1 MSLFNSVS
9 SNNTNNT
16 TVTDAEYS
24 ASVRS
29 SKISNSWIPTES
41 KLSRGKKGQ
50 IQRIFTGEPLNNLC
64 NVYTYNETTKLWY
77 HENTIQGDPNRNG
90 PVLYPPTS
98 LSSNTS
104 TIGGIT
110 YTTTNSVS
118 TPQTGSNGYFTDS
131 TNIDSYKAF
140 GPVNTE
146 SWKSQTGNPIQS
158 YPQYNNGNFG
168 LPPGWVD
175 GSFNGYQGIGGVSG
189 EWIKIQLSTAIQPS
203 NFRLQKNGI
212 YNNEPATMTILG
224 SNDDTNWTNLGNFT
238 NSTAP
243 LPALEDWID
252 TLTISNTYTY
262 FAFVF
267 TSRRTTN
274 WTSGGVYPNY
284 FRDPEYIEIYSLCLF
299 TSYPSED
306 FGRSLDGTD
315 NADMVAIG
323 APGTWFGSV
332 SNITGY
338 ARVFTKDSSGNGWTQ
353 RGSQVSQT
361 GGFGHSVA
369 LSQYDGN
376 ILVVGAPFY
385 NTLTLQNGTA
395 PAFDTGS
402 GNYPTVDINY
412 YNTPV
417 SEGKVYIYKW
427 NGSNYTLQ
435 QTLNSPSSPL
445 SSSVIQPSWKG
456 FYFGFSLGVTDI
468 GDKIIIGEPSFRNIW
483 SVIDQETTSAF
494 HTGNAHVYDNVSV
507 LSGGTTWTSNVSI
520 TSIIGIT
527 GINGGSRNHDFYPTK
542 IRWGDAVGTSVDIN
556 RAGTR
561 ILAGAPANYGSLP
574 ESDDRI
580 ELAGR
585 ILTFD
590 WDPINGVWKG
600 MGLDDYSQHING
612 FKKYILQGW
621 STRFDGSGRRI
632 ISGCKAGVVW
642 ISVIEPSN
650 NSGIVNVFDWN
661 GDNWVIF
668 PNETIEV
675 LNYNVNSNL
684 YVMTLHLF
692 GESIS
697 VDGEG
702 EMIAIGKS
710 EHHYSIITPPSGGL
724 RPNEFSVNNITYIGG
739 ATTTVAGSDSQVDT
753 GGSNVWVYNI
763 AQSMVVKGNVT
774 VGGYIQ
780 GTGISIGANDNSDT
794 SRKSIYFGGTKGDNK
809 YEFSVIEN
817 RVYENLEKSEL
828 LLYKGGDG
836 FDHDNIYNETAGE
849 IEPGPDRIRL
859 KSSQICFDLKP
870 EDDRTLDNTTIKMQE
885 NSDGTATLG
894 INLSASVL
902 PSEALD
908 VVGKIKS
915 RYGFI
920 GPGTLLTGISLDH
933 VNLAY
938 SPKLNNYGSAS
949 SSSYWGEA
957 VVGPS
962 LSYPQVSLTNSDI
975 SESEPRLVTSTY
987 TRFALRASYNA
998 NYPVYYHYGWIYG
1011 SYRSYK
1017 VWDGV
1022 DLGDYTFFDI
1032 GHYLPNTTYY
1042 LDVAEKVPGFK
1053 GEWLEFTIPERV
1065 IVEELDFY
1073 VVDRFHL
1080 PRAFTFFG
1088 TNDGG
1093 ATYNVIKET
1102 RFKQYNWG
1110 SDNSWNNMF
1119 TRTID
1124 VNVDDPYNTFLIVIH
1139 SNSGSQD
1146 LTDASGPPLD
1156 SRMTINAIRIKAR
1169 EVTYTSKLK
1178 IDNTGKI
1185 GILNTNPS
1193 HSLDVTGDINV
1204 TGGLRANGSSG
1215 TSGHVLTSSGG
1226 GAMSWTNKFWSLGTV
1241 SHPTVTM
1248 TSASSGGYVASANS
1262 NSSGSDAYYAF
1273 NNVIGA
1279 ESWMDSE
1286 WSYTGSPTG
1295 TYDGNSYTTYDG
1307 SSQSWGQ
1314 WIQLQ
1319 VPTSITIDS
1328 IKIAPQNFRSA
1339 NAPTEGKILGST
1351 NGSTWI
1357 LIHSFT
1363 GQTYTDGQYTT
1374 ISFSNS
1380 VAYSYFRLSVER
1392 TGGGSGPGPGSLR
1405 IGELKF
1411 NTASTTDIY
1420 YNTGNIGIGTI
1431 SPAHPLDVVGNIN
1444 CTGTLSK
1451 GSGSFK
1457 IDHPLAIMSN
1467 THNLYHSF
1475 IEGPQADLI
1484 YRGKVDL
1491 VNGGASI
1498 NLDTVSKMT
1507 SGTFEALNRNVQCF
1521 TSNESDWDA
1530 VKGSVSGNILTIS
1543 CQNASSTANVNW
1555 LVIGERKDKHMYDT
1569 SWTDD
1574 DGFVIPEQL
1583 K

>member
-16 TVTDAEYS
+16 TVTDAGYS
-24 ASVRS
+24 ASLRS
-29 SKISNSWIPTES
+29 STISNSWIPTES

-50 IQRIFTGEPLNNLC
+50 IQRIFAGEPLNNLC
-64 NVYTYNETTKLWY
+64 NVYTYNETSKLWY

-118 TPQTGSNGYFTDS
+118 TTHPTQTFFYDAN
-131 TNIDSYKAF
+131 NIDSYKAF
-140 GPVNTE
+140 GPFNTE
-146 SWKSQTGNPIQS
+146 SWKSESVGNVIQS
-158 YPQYNNGNFG
+158 YPESSISPAGGVPSN
-168 LPPGWVD
+168 WVD
-175 GSFNGYQGIGGVSG
+175 GAYYGYQGVGGVSG

-203 NFRLQKNGI
+203 KFRLQKGGI

-274 WTSGGVYPNY
+274 WTSGGVYPNT
-284 FRDPEYIEIYSLCLF
+284 FRDPEYIEIYSLSLF
-299 TSYPSED
+299 TNYPSED

-353 RGSQVSQT
+353 RGSEVSQT

-395 PAFDTGS
+395 PAFDTAG
-402 GNYPTVDINY
+402 GVYPTTEINY

-435 QTLNSPSSPL
+435 QTLDSPSSPL

-456 FYFGFSLGVTDI
+456 FYFGFSLGITDI
-468 GDKIIIGEPSFRNIW
+468 GDKIIIGEPSFRHIW
-483 SVIDQETTSAF
+483 SILDQTTSAF
-494 HTGNAHVYDNVSV
+494 HTGNAHVYDNFSV
-507 LSGGTTWTSNVSI
+507 LSSGTTWTSNVSI

-527 GINGGSRNHDFYPTK
+527 GINSGGRDHDYYPTK

-561 ILAGAPANYGSLP
+561 ILAGAPLNYGSLP
-574 ESDDRI
+574 ESDDRL
-580 ELAGR
+580 ESAGR

-600 MGLDDYSQHING
+600 MGLDEYSQHINV
-612 FKKYILQGW
+612 FKAYTLQGW

-632 ISGCKAGVVW
+632 ISGCKGSVVW
-642 ISVIEPSN
+642 TSVIEPSN

-661 GDNWVIF
+661 GDNWVLF

-675 LNYNVNSNL
+675 LNYNVNSNV
-684 YVMTLHLF
+684 YAMTLHSL
-692 GESIS
+692 GESVS

-710 EHHYSIITPPSGGL
+710 EHHYSVITPPSGGL

-739 ATTTVAGSDSQVDT
+739 ATTTVAGSDSQVNT

-780 GTGISIGANDNSDT
+780 GTGISIGSNDNSDT
-794 SRKSIYFGGTKGDNK
+794 SRKSIYFGGTKGDNR
-809 YEFSVIEN
+809 YELSVIEN

-828 LLYKGGDG
+828 LLYKGGNG
-836 FDHDNIYNETAGE
+836 FDYDNVYNETAGE

-859 KSSQICFDLKP
+859 KSSQVCFDLNP
-870 EDDRTLDNTTIKMQE
+870 GDDRTLDNTSIKMQQDSSG
-885 NSDGTATLG
+885 NATLG

-902 PSEALD
+902 PSEAID

-920 GPGTLLTGISLDH
+920 GPGTSLTGIGLDH
-933 VNLAY
+933 INLAY
-938 SPKLNNYGSAS
+938 SPKLDNYGSAS

-957 VVGPS
+957 VVGS
-962 LSYPQVSLTNSDI
+962 SLTYPLASLTSSDI
-975 SESEPRLVTSTY
+975 SESSPELVTSTSSHY
-987 TRFALRASYNA
+987 ALKSMASLPSS
-998 NYPVYYHYGWIYG
+998 YPYFYHSGWIYG
-1011 SYRSYK
+1011 SFRSYK

-1022 DLGDYTFFDI
+1022 DIGDYTFFDI
-1032 GHYLPNTTYY
+1032 GSYLPITTYY
-1042 LDVAEKVPGFK
+1042 LDSAEKVPGFK

-1073 VVDRFHL
+1073 VIDRFHL
-1080 PRAFTFFG
+1080 PRAYTFFG

-1093 ATYNVIKET
+1093 VTYNVIKEL
-1102 RFKQYNWG
+1102 RFKNYNWG
-1110 SDNSWNNMF
+1110 SDNSWNNIF

-1124 VNVDDPYNTFLIVIH
+1124 ASVDDPYNTFLIIIH

-1146 LTDASGPPLD
+1146 LTDKSGPPLD
-1156 SRMTINAIRIKAR
+1156 SRMTINSIRIKAR
-1169 EVTYTSKLK
+1169 EVTYTQKLK

-1193 HSLDVTGDINV
+1193 YPLDVTGD
-1204 TGGLRANGSSG
+1204 
-1215 TSGHVLTSSGG
+1215 
-1226 GAMSWTNKFWSLGTV
+1226 
-1241 SHPTVTM
+1241 
-1248 TSASSGGYVASANS
+1248 
-1262 NSSGSDAYYAF
+1262 
-1273 NNVIGA
+1273 
-1279 ESWMDSE
+1279 
-1286 WSYTGSPTG
+1286 
-1295 TYDGNSYTTYDG
+1295 
-1307 SSQSWGQ
+1307 
-1314 WIQLQ
+1314 
-1319 VPTSITIDS
+1319 
-1328 IKIAPQNFRSA
+1328 
-1339 NAPTEGKILGST
+1339 
-1351 NGSTWI
+1351 
-1357 LIHSFT
+1357 
-1363 GQTYTDGQYTT
+1363 
-1374 ISFSNS
+1374 
-1380 VAYSYFRLSVER
+1380 
-1392 TGGGSGPGPGSLR
+1392 
-1405 IGELKF
+1405 
-1411 NTASTTDIY
+1411 
-1420 YNTGNIGIGTI
+1420 
-1431 SPAHPLDVVGNIN
+1431 IN

-1475 IEGPQADLI
+1475 IEGPQADLM

-1498 NLDTVSKMT
+1498 NLDTVSNMT

-1530 VKGSVSGNILTIS
+1530 VKGSVSGNTLTIS
-1543 CQNASSTANVNW
+1543 CQNASSTANVSW

>member
-1 MSLFNSVS
+1 MSLFNSVN

-16 TVTDAEYS
+16 SVTDAVYS
-24 ASVRS
+24 ASVR
-29 SKISNSWIPTES
+29 NSEILNSCIPTES

-64 NVYTYNETTKLWY
+64 NVYIYNETTKLWY
-77 HENTIQGDPNRNG
+77 HENTIQGDPSRNG

-118 TPQTGSNGYFTDS
+118 TTHPTQTAFYDAN
-131 TNIDSYKAF
+131 NIDSYKAF
-140 GPVNTE
+140 GPFNTE
-146 SWKSQTGNPIQS
+146 SWKSESNATLYMGAYVQS
-158 YPQYNNGNFG
+158 YPESSIS
-168 LPPGWVD
+168 PGGGVPSNWVD
-175 GSFNGYQGIGGVSG
+175 GAYYGYQGVGGVSG

-203 NFRLQKNGI
+203 KFRLQKGGI

-274 WTSGGVYPNY
+274 WTSGGVSSSTGLWIS
-284 FRDPEYIEIYSLCLF
+284 RDPEYIEIYSLSLF
-299 TSYPSED
+299 TNYPSED

-353 RGSQVSQT
+353 RGSEVSQT

-395 PAFDTGS
+395 PAFDTRG
-402 GNYPTVDINY
+402 GLYPTTEINY

-435 QTLNSPSSPL
+435 QTLDSPSSPL

-456 FYFGFSLGVTDI
+456 FYFGFSLGITDI

-483 SVIDQETTSAF
+483 SILDQTTSAF
-494 HTGNAHVYDNVSV
+494 HTGNAHVYDNFTV
-507 LSGGTTWTSNVSI
+507 LSGDTTWTSNVSI

-527 GINGGSRNHDFYPTK
+527 GINSGGADHDYYPTK
-542 IRWGDAVGTSVDIN
+542 IRWGDTVGASVDIN

-561 ILAGAPANYGSLP
+561 ILAGAPTNYGSLP
-574 ESDDRI
+574 ESDDR
-580 ELAGR
+580 LDSAGR

-600 MGLDDYSQHING
+600 MGLDEYSQHINA
-612 FKKYILQGW
+612 FKEYTLQGW

-632 ISGCKAGVVW
+632 ISGCKGSVVW
-642 ISVIEPSN
+642 ISVLEPSN
-650 NSGIVNVFDWN
+650 NGGIVNVFDWN
-661 GDNWVIF
+661 GDNWVVF
-668 PNETIEV
+668 PNETIEI
-675 LNYNVNSNL
+675 LNYNVDSNL
-684 YVMTLHLF
+684 FVTTLHSF
-692 GESIS
+692 GESVS

-710 EHHYSIITPPSGGL
+710 EHHYSPITPPSGGL

-739 ATTTVAGSDSQVDT
+739 ATTTVAGSDSQVNT

-780 GTGISIGANDNSDT
+780 GTGISIGSNDDSDT
-794 SRKSIYFGGTKGDNK
+794 SRKSIYFGGTKGDNR
-809 YEFSVIEN
+809 YELSVIEN

-836 FDHDNIYNETAGE
+836 FDYNNVYDETMGE

-859 KSSQICFDLKP
+859 KSSQVCFDLNP
-870 EDDRTLDNTTIKMQE
+870 GDDRTIDNTSIKMQQD
-885 NSDGTATLG
+885 SSGSATLG

-920 GPGTLLTGISLDH
+920 GPGTLLTGIGLDH

-957 VVGPS
+957 VVGSS
-962 LSYPQVSLTNSDI
+962 LTYPLVSLTSSDI
-975 SESEPRLVTSTY
+975 SESEPVYVTSTN
-987 TRFALRASYNA
+987 TRYALRASFNSG
-998 NYPVYYHYGWIYG
+998 YPAYYHYGWTYG
-1011 SYRSYK
+1011 SYRDYK

-1032 GHYLPNTTYY
+1032 GSYLPITTYY

-1073 VVDRFHL
+1073 VIDRFHL
-1080 PRAFTFFG
+1080 PRAYTFFG

-1093 ATYNVIKET
+1093 VTYNVIKEL
-1102 RFKQYNWG
+1102 RFRNYNWG
-1110 SDNSWNNMF
+1110 SDNSWNNIF

-1124 VNVDDPYNTFLIVIH
+1124 ASVDDPYNTFLIIIH

-1146 LTDASGPPLD
+1146 LTDKSGPPLD
-1156 SRMTINAIRIKAR
+1156 SRMTINGIRIKAR
-1169 EVTYTSKLK
+1169 EVTYTQKLK

-1193 HSLDVTGDINV
+1193 YPLDVTGDINV

-1215 TSGHVLTSSGG
+1215 TIGQVLTSSGG
-1226 GAMSWTNKFWSLGTV
+1226 GAMSWDTKFWSYGTV

-1248 TSASSGGYVASANS
+1248 TSASSGGYVASA
-1262 NSSGSDAYYAF
+1262 SSFSGVGPAYYAF

-1279 ESWMDSE
+1279 ESWYDGY

-1295 TYDGNSYTTYDG
+1295 TYTGSFSTTYNGSTTVDG
-1307 SSQSWGQ
+1307 E

-1319 VPTSITIDS
+1319 VPTSITIKL
-1328 IKIAPQNFRSA
+1328 IKIAPENYRSL

-1351 NGSTWI
+1351 DGSTWT

-1374 ISFSNS
+1374 ILFSNS
-1380 VAYSYFRLSVER
+1380 VAYSYFRLCVER
-1392 TGGGSGPGPGSLR
+1392 TGGGWGAGSGACK

-1411 NTASTTDIY
+1411 GVDYDGIY
-1420 YNTGNIGIGTI
+1420 YSGNVGIGTT
-1431 SPAHPLDVVGNIN
+1431 SPAHPLDVVGNMNISGGLHANGAAGTSGQVLTSSGGGAMSWTTVSGGGSSPWTAGTGAYSTTIN
-1444 CTGTLSK
+1444 RDSNVG
-1451 GSGSFK
+1451 
-1457 IDHPLAIMSN
+1457 ISN
-1467 THNLYHSF
+1467 TTPNHKLSVAGDIFSSSSNGFIGYGGNLSG
-1475 IEGPQADLI
+1475 I
-1484 YRGKVDL
+1484 
-1491 VNGGASI
+1491 SI
-1498 NLDTVSKMT
+1498 
-1507 SGTFEALNRNVQCF
+1507 Q
-1521 TSNESDWDA
+1521 
-1530 VKGSVSGNILTIS
+1530 
-1543 CQNASSTANVNW
+1543 
-1555 LVIGERKDKHMYDT
+1555 GERSNTIINFGIGSNTQSAYANPD
-1569 SWTDD
+1569 
-1574 DGFVIPEQL
+1574 
-1583 K
+1583 